1 MKHTIRSGR
10 SGFLLTVAAA
20 LVLFAGCG
28 GERGGTAAG
37 PSAGSSAS
45 QAAAADAEWAWLQQ
59 AKKNLDA
66 ARQEKKA
73 EETAALGEEL
83 DRRLVD
89 FINASPLPE
98 GEKPSGRFLAALW
111 MKSDEDIRLAHRF
124 IEQAGDYRRAIEIYE
139 AARAVDPDNPQL
151 AQELASAR
159 AHRYMTVE
167 RFLNVKK
174 GMTQDEVRTLLG
186 QPNLRDVRDFPERG
200 ITAWFYTKD
209 AEGKAAAVWF
219 AKEKGVPT
227 VYMADFAAIETPR
240 APSKSSPSGLTPWP
254 PLPSPSPRPG
264 EGEKNG
270 SFFGHGRRRPSPGGW
285 EGDGRGDGGE
295 AAFRQGRRL

>member
-1 MKHTIRSGR
+1 MKHTIRRRR
-10 SGFLLTVAAA
+10 SGLLLTVAVA
-20 LVLFAGCG
+20 LGLFAGCG
-28 GERGGTAAG
+28 GERGGTA
-37 PSAGSSAS
+37 PAGSSAG
-45 QAAAADAEWAWLQQ
+45 QAAAADAADAEWAWLQQ

-66 ARQEKKA
+66 ARQKKPA

-89 FINASPLPE
+89 FINSSPLPE
-98 GEKPSGRFLAALW
+98 GEKPSGRFLAALR

-139 AARAVDPDNPQL
+139 AALAVDPDNPQL
-151 AQELASAR
+151 EQELASAR

-174 GMTQDEVRTLLG
+174 GMTQDEVRALLG

-200 ITAWFYTKD
+200 VTAWFYTKD

-227 VYMADFAAIETPR
+227 VYMADFDAIETP
-240 APSKSSPSGLTPWP
+240 A
-254 PLPSPSPRPG
+254 RP
-264 EGEKNG
+264 
-270 SFFGHGRRRPSPGGW
+270 
-285 EGDGRGDGGE
+285 
-295 AAFRQGRRL
+295 